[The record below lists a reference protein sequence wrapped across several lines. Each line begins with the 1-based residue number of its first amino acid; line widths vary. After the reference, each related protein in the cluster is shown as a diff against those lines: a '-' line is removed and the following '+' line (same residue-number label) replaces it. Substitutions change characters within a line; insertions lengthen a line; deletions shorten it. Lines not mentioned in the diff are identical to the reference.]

1 MITFLKYLKGYVRI
15 RLKGGSPERFLNLC
29 SNNNILIWQI
39 IRVDDEYEMYLSLQ
53 VFKELKTII
62 RKTNVQIKVI
72 EKKAF
77 LFFCINIEK
86 EKCFLREL

>member
-1 MITFLKYLKGYVRI
+1 MITFLNYLKGYVRI

-39 IRVDDEYEMYLSLQ
+39 IRVDDEYEMYLSLRA
-53 VFKELKTII
+53 FKELKTII

-72 EKKAF
+72 KKRLSIF
-77 LFFCINIEK
+77 LA
-86 EKCFLREL
+86 